1 MKKRMWAMILAA
13 ALCLTF
19 APMASAFGPSWI
31 DGQTFGDVPESH
43 WAFYDVE
50 AVARDGLMLGTGEG
64 LFSPDT
70 KVTTAQFLTLIG
82 RIVFPDTVV
91 GEDEPWYGPYARACE
106 DAGLL
111 AGARADL
118 SRINAEITRYDMA
131 VILRAAAKELGAA
144 EKLAEPSQ
152 IGDYADILPEYR
164 DAVRAVY
171 GLGLIWG
178 DGAGNFNG
186 SNTMMR
192 CEVAA
197 VVRRLNTEKFH
208 VSFEY
213 TGDGE
218 YIPHFCRICGEYMNF
233 RGEIDGLCEDCYES
247 FTESM

>member
-1 MKKRMWAMILAA
+1 MKKRMWAMVLAA
-13 ALCLTF
+13 ALCLTL
-19 APMASAFGPSWI
+19 APTATALGPAWI
-31 DGQTFGDVPESH
+31 TGQTFGDVPESH

-50 AVARDGLMLGTGEG
+50 AVAHHGLMLGTGEG
-64 LFSPDT
+64 MFSPDM
-70 KVTTAQFLTLIG
+70 KVSTAQFLTMIG
-82 RIVFPDTVV
+82 RIVFPDAAALP
-91 GEDEPWYGPYARACE
+91 DDPWYGPYARACE
-106 DAGLL
+106 GAGLL
-111 AGARADL
+111 TGSQADL

-131 VILRAAAKELGAA
+131 VILRAAAKTLGAA

-152 IGDYADILPEYR
+152 ITDYADVPAQYQE
-164 DAVRAVY
+164 AVRAVY

-213 TGDGE
+213 TGDAE
-218 YIPHFCRICGEYMNF
+218 YIPHFCRICGEYTNF

-247 FTESM
+247 FTEAK

>member
-19 APMASAFGPSWI
+19 TPMASAFGPSWI

-50 AVARDGLMLGTGEG
+50 AVAHQGLMLGTGEG
-64 LFSPDT
+64 LFSPDA
-70 KVTTAQFLTLIG
+70 KVSTAQFLTLIG

-91 GEDEPWYGPYARACE
+91 GEGDPWYGPYARACE

-111 AGARADL
+111 AGTQADL

-131 VILRAAAKELGAA
+131 VILRGAAKTLGAA

-152 IGDYADILPEYR
+152 IGDYADIPPQYR

-178 DGAGNFNG
+178 DDAGNFNG
-186 SNTMMR
+186 SNTMTR
-192 CEVAA
+192 GEVAA

-247 FTESM
+247 FTESK

>member
-1 MKKRMWAMILAA
+1 MKKRMWAMALAA

-19 APMASAFGPSWI
+19 TPAAVAAGPAWI

-64 LFSPDT
+64 MFSPDA
-70 KVTTAQFLTLIG
+70 KVSTAQFLTMIG

-91 GEDEPWYGPYARACE
+91 REDDSWYGPYARACQ

-111 AGARADL
+111 LGTQTSLDNM
-118 SRINAEITRYDMA
+118 NAEITRNDMA
-131 VILRAAAKELGAA
+131 VILRGAARELGAV
-144 EKLAEPSQ
+144 EKLAEPSR
-152 IGDYADILPEYR
+152 IGDYADISPQYQE
-164 DAVRAVY
+164 AVRAVY

-186 SNTMMR
+186 STTMTR
-192 CEVAA
+192 GEAAA

-213 TGDGE
+213 TGDPE
-218 YIPHFCRICGEYMNF
+218 YIPHFCRVCGEYMNF
-233 RGEIDGLCEDCYES
+233 RSEIDGLCEDCYES
-247 FTESM
+247 FTEAK